1 MCLRS
6 ILPSLLRQL
15 PRSFLWRSGH
25 MSAEHPTQPNQFQ
38 LLADAA
44 LDGVVLSIIGGP
56 ITYANRAFMTMSG
69 FGDRAI
75 GSMIAD
81 YHSPANLPRV
91 SAEVMPQLTAE
102 GRWQGELEH
111 TRPDGS
117 SWMAQLSAVV
127 IAGPDGRPMSIGTI
141 FRDVSEQRRNELALR
156 NLYHRVEQSFAT
168 SPLATLEADNQG
180 TITRWNPAAERI
192 FGWSLEEAIGQNA
205 IALLVP
211 NVALEHVEMIV
222 STLLQ
227 GEATN
232 SRNQNITKDGQIIT
246 CRWHNAVLR
255 DTNDT
260 VLGWLSQ
267 TEDITEQLRA
277 IAERTALQEQVIEA
291 QQAALREIGTPIVPI
306 SDGVVA
312 MPLIGAIDSRRAEQI
327 IETLLEGVSASRAAI
342 AIIDITGVQV
352 VDTQVANAL
361 LRAAQAVRLLG
372 TEVLLTGIRPEVAQ
386 TLVGLGLDLS
396 GIITLAS
403 LQSGIA
409 YALRYKSRR

>member
-1 MCLRS
+1 
-6 ILPSLLRQL
+6 
-15 PRSFLWRSGH
+15 
-25 MSAEHPTQPNQFQ
+25 MSAEQPVQPDQFQ
-38 LLADAA
+38 LLAEAA
-44 LDGVVLSIIGGP
+44 LDGVVISSLEGLIS
-56 ITYANRAFMTMSG
+56 YANRAFKAMSG

-91 SAEVMPQLTAE
+91 SQEVIPQLMAE

-117 SWMAQLSAVV
+117 GWIAQLSAVL
-127 IAGPDGRPMSIGTI
+127 IPGPDGKPAGIGTI
-141 FRDVSEQRRNELALR
+141 FRDVSEQRRNERALSD
-156 NLYHRVEQSFAT
+156 LYHRIEQSFAT
-168 SPLATLEADNQG
+168 SPLATLEADTEG
-180 TITRWNPAAERI
+180 KITRWNPAAERI
-192 FGWSLEEAIGQNA
+192 FGWTAQEAIGQNA

-211 NVALEHVEMIV
+211 NLELESVQTIVANLLE
-222 STLLQ
+222 

-232 SRNQNITKDGQIIT
+232 SRNENITKDGRLVT
-246 CRWHNAVLR
+246 CQWHNAVLR
-255 DTNDT
+255 DTAGK
-260 VLGWLSQ
+260 VVGWLSQ
-267 TEDITEQLRA
+267 TEDISDQLRA
-277 IAERTALQEQVIEA
+277 IAERTSLQEQVIQA
-291 QQAALREIGTPIVPI
+291 QEAALREIGTPIVPI

-312 MPLIGAIDSRRAEQI
+312 MPLIGAIDSARAESI
-327 IETLLEGVSASRAAI
+327 IETLLEGVSASRATVAI
-342 AIIDITGVQV
+342 LDITGVQV

-396 GIITLAS
+396 GITTLAS

-409 YALRYKSRR
+409 YALRMKTRR